1 MTVEHHP
8 ERNRFII
15 TLAPDAEAYI
25 SYERLADGTLDLQHT
40 VVPRAWR
47 EHGIGTT
54 LVQQTMDIA
63 RREGFRVIPTC
74 PFIATWL
81 DRNLEYSDLSAET

>member
-1 MTVEHHP
+1 MTVEHRP

-40 VVPRAWR
+40 VVPRAW
-47 EHGIGTT
+47 
-54 LVQQTMDIA
+54 LPA
-63 RREGFRVIPTC
+63 
-74 PFIATWL
+74 
-81 DRNLEYSDLSAET
+81 SAPASAQRSSPRT